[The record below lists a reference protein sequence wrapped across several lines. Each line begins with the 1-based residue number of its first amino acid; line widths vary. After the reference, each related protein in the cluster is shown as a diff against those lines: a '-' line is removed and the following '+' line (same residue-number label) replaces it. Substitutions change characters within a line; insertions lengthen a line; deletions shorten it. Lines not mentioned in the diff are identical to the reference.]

1 MKKFLTED
9 QIRKRL
15 LLACVKAGSQRAWG
29 EANGGYK
36 QNFLSEVI
44 AGKKK
49 IPSAIVAALGC
60 ERIVRY
66 VEKRG

>member
-9 QIRKRL
+9 QIRHRL

-29 EANGGYK
+29 EAHGGYK

-44 AGKKK
+44 SGKKK
-49 IPSAIVAALGC
+49 IPEAIVAALGC
-60 ERIVRY
+60 TKIVRY
-66 VEKRG
+66 VGKRA

>member
-9 QIRKRL
+9 QLRL
-15 LLACVKAGSQRAWG
+15 KLQQACRKAGSQRAWG

-49 IPSAIVAALGC
+49 IPKAIVSALGLT
-60 ERIVRY
+60 RVVRY
-66 VEKRG
+66 VALD